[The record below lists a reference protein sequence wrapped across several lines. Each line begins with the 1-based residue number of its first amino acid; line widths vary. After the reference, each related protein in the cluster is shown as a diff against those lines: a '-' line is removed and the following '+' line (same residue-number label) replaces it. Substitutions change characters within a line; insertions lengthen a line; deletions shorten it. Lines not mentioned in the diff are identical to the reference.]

1 MPDVGQVGVYGL
13 NHCRA
18 VVAELARVER
28 SNSGTFAGD
37 AEPILER
44 QRELIAP
51 LAQRMLT
58 VIDGVRAERNIAVV
72 FDVANPNSTII
83 SADPAM
89 DLTTLVISRLQAAG
103 APPQNPL

>member
-1 MPDVGQVGVYGL
+1 
-13 NHCRA
+13 
-18 VVAELARVER
+18 
-28 SNSGTFAGD
+28 
-37 AEPILER
+37 
-44 QRELIAP
+44 
-51 LAQRMLT
+51 MLT